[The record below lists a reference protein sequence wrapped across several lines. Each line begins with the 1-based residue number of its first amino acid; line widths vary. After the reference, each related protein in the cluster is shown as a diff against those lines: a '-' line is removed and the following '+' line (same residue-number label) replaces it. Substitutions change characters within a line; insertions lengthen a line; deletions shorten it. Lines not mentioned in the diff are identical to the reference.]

1 LAVFLLEAAGPGEA
15 GLERRELKGTTTGL
29 KSTSGRPG
37 QQGEDTK
44 QQVGRSMVDAWVWLA
59 TVQLRW
65 MCQTRW
71 HGSMG
76 AFLFIYYLTLPS
88 RACMQLAPPTGYY
101 P

>member
-1 LAVFLLEAAGPGEA
+1 VRLVVGLLEAAGPGEA

-59 TVQLRW
+59 TVRLR
-65 MCQTRW
+65 
-71 HGSMG
+71 
-76 AFLFIYYLTLPS
+76 
-88 RACMQLAPPTGYY
+88 
-101 P
+101 